1 MFIVKVEE
9 LNLSVTL
16 MQSLQ
21 MRFPE
26 SLSCLISDLSDDRDE
41 ARVFWITFR
50 MPSKDAVL
58 HIILRLPPSF
68 RTIDRDGVEQ
78 LLSFFLIV
86 FVLLSVKGDWLLT
99 MQGSSDG
106 VDGVIGVGS
115 GDIVAIFR
123 MGRCDRLLLWNEAS
137 R

>member
-16 MQSLQ
+16 LQSLQ

-68 RTIDRDGVEQ
+68 RAIDRDGVVQ

-106 VDGVIGVGS
+106 HFKSYG
-115 GDIVAIFR
+115 
-123 MGRCDRLLLWNEAS
+123 
-137 R
+137 